1 MSATEN
7 LIVDCMASNPG
18 SKDFTSYQHVIQL
31 LSECFDHKDGDGDGD
46 GDGNDDGDDW
56 YNQNDDGDDWFNH
69 NAGGDDWFNQ
79 NDYGDNGGGVHT
91 ALIARL

>member
-7 LIVDCMASNPG
+7 LIVDCLASNPG

-31 LSECFDHKDGDGDGD
+31 LSECFDHTDGD

-56 YNQNDDGDDWFNH
+56 FNQNDDGD
-69 NAGGDDWFNQ
+69 A
-79 NDYGDNGGGVHT
+79 GGGVHR
-91 ALIARL
+91 ALGSKEFTSYQPVIQLLSECWWLIWS